1 MPLPL
6 LRAAGSGTTG
16 LLLAPL
22 EAVATPASSP
32 AAPLAR
38 LLTLLASRLLGLEGW
53 APLGL
58 SLVAMGMGTLL
69 LRLFV
74 A

>member
-1 MPLPL
+1 
-6 LRAAGSGTTG
+6 
-16 LLLAPL
+16 
-22 EAVATPASSP
+22 
-32 AAPLAR
+32 